1 MKEKI
6 SALMDGELDSD
17 DTADI
22 LAGLK
27 KTDELREQWTAYHL
41 ISDTLSQPE
50 VMRIDVSN
58 RVMARLAAEPVTLA
72 PLAPRATARH
82 RPVAFAAAASIAAL
96 AVAGWMS
103 LHTTPPVALPQANLA
118 DNQTPRATSLSAL
131 PATPAAGAPY
141 TPVSAPE
148 RMNDYLM
155 AHREFSP
162 GAGMHGTPPPYV
174 RTVSEPRQNFAR

>member
-1 MKEKI
+1 
-6 SALMDGELDSD
+6 MDGELDSD
-17 DTADI
+17 DTAGI
-22 LAGLK
+22 LGGLK
-27 KTDELREQWTAYHL
+27 KTDELREQWAAYHL

-58 RVMARLAAEPVTLA
+58 RVMARLAAEPA
-72 PLAPRATARH
+72 ALAPRPAARH

-118 DNQTPRATSLSAL
+118 DNRTSPETSLSAL

-141 TPVSAPE
+141 APVSAPE

-162 GAGMHGTPPPYV
+162 GAGMHGTPPLYV
-174 RTVSEPRQNFAR
+174 RTVAEPRQNFAR

>member
-1 MKEKI
+1 MKEKL

-17 DTADI
+17 DTAGI

-27 KTDELREQWTAYHL
+27 QTDELREQWAAYHL

-50 VMRIDVSN
+50 VMRIDISN
-58 RVMARLAAEPVTLA
+58 RVMARLAAEPTA
-72 PLAPRATARH
+72 LAPRATARH

-103 LHTTPPVALPQANLA
+103 LHTTPPLALPQANLA
-118 DNQTPRATSLSAL
+118 DNGTPPATSLTAL
-131 PATPAAGAPY
+131 PATPVAGVPY
-141 TPVSAPE
+141 APVSAPE

-162 GAGMHGTPPPYV
+162 GAGMHGAPPPYV

>member
-1 MKEKI
+1 MKEKL

-17 DTADI
+17 DTVGI

-27 KTDELREQWTAYHL
+27 KTDELREQWAAYHL

-50 VMRIDVSN
+50 VMRIDISN
-58 RVMARLAAEPVTLA
+58 RVMARLAAEPTI
-72 PLAPRATARH
+72 LAPRATARH
-82 RPVAFAAAASIAAL
+82 RPVAFAAAASVAAL

-103 LHTTPPVALPQANLA
+103 LHTTPPVALPQAHLA
-118 DNQTPRATSLSAL
+118 DNRAVPATSLTAL
-131 PATPAAGAPY
+131 PPASPASAPY
-141 TPVSAPE
+141 APVSVPP

-174 RTVSEPRQNFAR
+174 RTVAEPHQNFAR